1 MALQVCS
8 FFLKWVGRVL
18 ENMQY
23 NDDADNCDNNNI
35 GCKDVDDELDD
46 KSLKQEQGGRC
57 NWSVAFTLFYSLLHF
72 LSTRSFRLID
82 IFGKVFGEVSKRFIR
97 SFADDPSFS

>member
-1 MALQVCS
+1 M
-8 FFLKWVGRVL
+8 GNGIVL
-18 ENMQY
+18 EIMHD
-23 NDDADNCDNNNI
+23 NDDADNCDDNNLSNQ
-35 GCKDVDDELDD
+35 DYVDDGLDD

-97 SFADDPSFS
+97 PFADDPSDS

>member
-1 MALQVCS
+1 MV
-8 FFLKWVGRVL
+8 FI
-18 ENMQY
+18 NMMHVS
-23 NDDADNCDNNNI
+23 NTDDD
-35 GCKDVDDELDD
+35 DVDDDDDDDQFELDD
-46 KSLKQEQGGRC
+46 KSLKQEPGGRC

-97 SFADDPSFS
+97 PFSDDPSDS

>member
-1 MALQVCS
+1 MKPNGAD
-8 FFLKWVGRVL
+8 VG
-18 ENMQY
+18 NK
-23 NDDADNCDNNNI
+23 DDD
-35 GCKDVDDELDD
+35 DVGDELDD

-97 SFADDPSFS
+97 PFADDPSD